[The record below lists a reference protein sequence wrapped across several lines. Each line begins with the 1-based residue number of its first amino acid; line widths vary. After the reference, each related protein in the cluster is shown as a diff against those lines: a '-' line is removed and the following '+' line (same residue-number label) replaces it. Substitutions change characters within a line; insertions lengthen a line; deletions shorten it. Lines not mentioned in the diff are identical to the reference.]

1 MEVERTIEPEP
12 APEGQ
17 LFPESQIETVAPQP
31 KEKEKEK
38 EKKHNESCFKLRF
51 KKLGTKLNEAWGGL
65 YDSIIEENAN
75 E

>member
-1 MEVERTIEPEP
+1 M
-12 APEGQ
+12 Q
-17 LFPESQIETVAPQP
+17 
-31 KEKEKEK
+31 KEKEK